1 MEIEVKG
8 HSGCEINVVRENDT
22 LFVYKSS
29 PSHNAK
35 YAARLLKQAEKQRE
49 ASSVEYRN
57 IRVPEVFQIID
68 KGDSATIKMPYV
80 YSKSFVE
87 YFESSG
93 FEQINYFIKA
103 IEYFI
108 DKEVEAS
115 PIIKV
120 ANKVFVDKLAEV
132 RCNTL
137 AKPEMAADVEILS
150 ILNRAQGI
158 VDGMSDWEIPIGKC
172 HGDLTFSNILFNG
185 NNYFLIDFLDS
196 YVETPLQDIVKIR
209 QDTAYLWSQLMYM
222 QSYDEVRLR
231 IICDKMDSEI
241 DAYFSQRYT
250 WYKEYYKP
258 LQLMNLLRI
267 LPYAHEQRVV
277 DYLKTII
284 TGLLNEI

>member
-22 LFVYKSS
+22 LFVYKSTS
-29 PSHNAK
+29 PNNAR
-35 YAARLLKQAEKQRE
+35 YVARLLKQAEKQRE

-68 KGDSATIKMPYV
+68 NGDSATIKMQYV

-137 AKPEMAADVEILS
+137 AKPEMAADAEILS

-158 VDGMSDWEIPIGKC
+158 VDGMSDWDIPIGKC

-222 QSYDEVRLR
+222 HTNNV
-231 IICDKMDSEI
+231 
-241 DAYFSQRYT
+241 
-250 WYKEYYKP
+250 W
-258 LQLMNLLRI
+258 
-267 LPYAHEQRVV
+267 
-277 DYLKTII
+277 
-284 TGLLNEI
+284 